1 MVQGDLDHCCQLR
14 YRYRLLSSSWL
25 QFLNSHIYFWV
36 ISMKLIPWVATGVV
50 TIALVG
56 LSEKATIASD
66 ITRQLQQPSYGITSP
81 LQRQESDR
89 LLEAGHTQSN
99 QGNVK
104 GAIKLWKSAA
114 ESYRLI
120 NDMEGQQ
127 RAYEALSQ
135 AYELQKQ
142 PQEFEYALRQQLRF
156 ARARQDFPALVGHYN
171 KVGELLL
178 VQASTTQSEKTFSE
192 AFRIAQELKDLPGQG
207 RSLTNL
213 GLAALQGGR
222 YAQAVTYLTQSIAL
236 HQQTPNLQSVSAE
249 AIAQNALGTAYR
261 NLGEAQK
268 SAGAH
273 LNALILARTG
283 NNLTVQD
290 QAMAGLAIAYR
301 NLGANQEAKNW
312 LEARLKASSGTTTIA
327 RITSFRAMAEFYQR
341 NGDLAMTDRYYQDAI
356 VIASQ
361 GGYPQEA
368 QDLSRQLEN
377 LRRSYHLA
385 PRRNG

>member
-1 MVQGDLDHCCQLR
+1 
-14 YRYRLLSSSWL
+14 
-25 QFLNSHIYFWV
+25 
-36 ISMKLIPWVATGVV
+36 MKLIHWVATGIFAISL
-50 TIALVG
+50 TG
-56 LSEKATIASD
+56 LFERAAIASD
-66 ITRQLQQPSYGITSP
+66 ITRQLQQQSYRTPSP
-81 LQRQESDR
+81 FQRQESDR
-89 LLEAGHTQSN
+89 LLEEGQTQAY

-127 RAYEALSQ
+127 RAYESLSK
-135 AYELQKQ
+135 AYEQQKR
-142 PQEFEYALRQQLRF
+142 PAELEDALRQQLRF
-156 ARARQDFPALVGHYN
+156 ARARRDFPALVGHYN

-178 VQASTTQSEKTFSE
+178 AQASTTQSEKTFLE
-192 AFRIAQELKDLPGQG
+192 ALRIAQELKDAPGQG

-222 YAQAVTYLTQSIAL
+222 SAQAVTYLTQSIAL
-236 HQQTPNLQSVSAE
+236 HQQTPNMKSITAE
-249 AIAQNALGTAYR
+249 AIAQNALGSAYR

-268 SAGAH
+268 SAGAY

-283 NNLTVQD
+283 NDLPLQD

-301 NLGANQEAKNW
+301 NLGANQEAKKW
-312 LEARLKASSGTTTIA
+312 LEARLTASSGTSTIA
-327 RITSFRAMAEFYQR
+327 RITSLRAMAEFYQR

-356 VIASQ
+356 VTATQ

-368 QDLSRQLEN
+368 KNLSQKLEN
-377 LRRSYHLA
+377 LRRIHHLS
-385 PRRNG
+385 PRHNG